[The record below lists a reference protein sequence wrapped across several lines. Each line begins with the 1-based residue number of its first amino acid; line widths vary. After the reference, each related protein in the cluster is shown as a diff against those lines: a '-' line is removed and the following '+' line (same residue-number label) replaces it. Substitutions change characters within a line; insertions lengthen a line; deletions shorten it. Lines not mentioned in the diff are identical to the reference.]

1 MSKRKSSPSLQP
13 GEAEDLHG
21 LVSQQQHHEASGV
34 LRDEASTTHDLEP
47 VGGSD
52 NSPSNEPSFQTTT
65 PESSTEATTYQDPA
79 ASQIPTTSVNSTA
92 TQTLTSNQATR
103 QSALRAAALSAYNM
117 NRESQIDVNA
127 RNPMKP
133 RPIVPI
139 KKKSQKDP
147 QSKRQK
153 REATQ
158 GSRRWQW
165 RFTGGNAECADLVM
179 GDEVGSRVGGEGGS
193 LRDFITSAS
202 ASVKLVEPHRDLSIN
217 NKRTPHKEKEA
228 MFKNPNRFTS
238 ASSSPQEKSMN
249 SKNGQTKGAKK
260 QNSEPSSQASLL
272 QNRSTLLSR
281 HPQDSSLFMLRLNR
295 AAGSAKRDDGHEC
308 LRRLET
314 NGDNGYLFDDAS
326 QNDNEQTLATGRR
339 ARLSPIEESSVREDK
354 DRMVAAEALI
364 ELSKEARHFKR

>member
-1 MSKRKSSPSLQP
+1 MFPFSVSKTSFLTSLKTPKKSDRRLLILIFKLRSKSNLYAKMSKRKSSPSLQP

-158 GSRRWQW
+158 GSRSSCVDPPP
-165 RFTGGNAECADLVM
+165 THKDPDTDDKDGN
-179 GDEVGSRVGGEGGS
+179 GGSRVGTQNVLTWS
-193 LRDFITSAS
+193 W
-202 ASVKLVEPHRDLSIN
+202 
-217 NKRTPHKEKEA
+217 A
-228 MFKNPNRFTS
+228 MK
-238 ASSSPQEKSMN
+238 
-249 SKNGQTKGAKK
+249 
-260 QNSEPSSQASLL
+260 
-272 QNRSTLLSR
+272 
-281 HPQDSSLFMLRLNR
+281 
-295 AAGSAKRDDGHEC
+295 
-308 LRRLET
+308 
-314 NGDNGYLFDDAS
+314 
-326 QNDNEQTLATGRR
+326 
-339 ARLSPIEESSVREDK
+339 SVRES
-354 DRMVAAEALI
+354 AA
-364 ELSKEARHFKR
+364 KEGR

>member
-1 MSKRKSSPSLQP
+1 
-13 GEAEDLHG
+13 
-21 LVSQQQHHEASGV
+21 
-34 LRDEASTTHDLEP
+34 
-47 VGGSD
+47 
-52 NSPSNEPSFQTTT
+52 
-65 PESSTEATTYQDPA
+65 
-79 ASQIPTTSVNSTA
+79 
-92 TQTLTSNQATR
+92 
-103 QSALRAAALSAYNM
+103 
-117 NRESQIDVNA
+117 
-127 RNPMKP
+127 
-133 RPIVPI
+133 
-139 KKKSQKDP
+139 
-147 QSKRQK
+147 
-153 REATQ
+153 
-158 GSRRWQW
+158 
-165 RFTGGNAECADLVM
+165 
-179 GDEVGSRVGGEGGS
+179 
-193 LRDFITSAS
+193 
-202 ASVKLVEPHRDLSIN
+202 
-217 NKRTPHKEKEA
+217 